1 MQREY
6 KYKNTISK
14 TGIYTLHINADLNK
28 KISEYCKMKNL
39 NKAKYLNECISK
51 AIQRDES
58 ENLST
63 LSKEELVQIIL
74 NKKSN

>member
-1 MQREY
+1 MQRDY
-6 KYKNTISK
+6 KYKNTVSK
-14 TGIYTLHINADLNK
+14 TGIYTLHINVELNK
-28 KISEYCKMKNL
+28 QISEYCKMKNL

-51 AIQRDES
+51 AIQSDES
-58 ENLST
+58 EFLST

>member
-58 ENLST
+58 EYLST
-63 LSKEELVQIIL
+63 LSKEELVYIIL

>member
-1 MQREY
+1 MQRDY

-14 TGIYTLHINADLNK
+14 TGIYTLHINAELNK
-28 KISEYCKMKNL
+28 KISEYCKLKNL

-51 AIQRDES
+51 AIQNDES
-58 ENLST
+58 EYLST
-63 LSKEELVQIIL
+63 LSKEQLVQIIL

>member
-1 MQREY
+1 
-6 KYKNTISK
+6 
-14 TGIYTLHINADLNK
+14 
-28 KISEYCKMKNL
+28 MKNL

-51 AIQRDES
+51 AIQSDES
-58 ENLST
+58 EFLST

>member
-1 MQREY
+1 MQRDY
-6 KYKNTISK
+6 KYKNTVSK
-14 TGIYTLHINADLNK
+14 NGIYTLHINAELNK
-28 KISEYCKMKNL
+28 QISEYCKMKNL

-51 AIQRDES
+51 SIQNDES
-58 ENLST
+58 EFLST

>member
-14 TGIYTLHINADLNK
+14 TGIYTLHINAELNK
-28 KISEYCKMKNL
+28 QISEYCKMKNL

-51 AIQRDES
+51 AIQNDES
-58 ENLST
+58 EFLST

>member
-1 MQREY
+1 MQRDY
-6 KYKNTISK
+6 KYKNTVSK
-14 TGIYTLHINADLNK
+14 TGIYTLHINAELNK
-28 KISEYCKMKNL
+28 QISEYCKMKNL

-51 AIQRDES
+51 AIQSDEG
-58 ENLST
+58 EFLST

>member
-14 TGIYTLHINADLNK
+14 TGIYTLHINAELNK
-28 KISEYCKMKNL
+28 QISEYCKMKNL

-51 AIQRDES
+51 AIQSDES
-58 ENLST
+58 EFLST

>member
-1 MQREY
+1 MQRDY
-6 KYKNTISK
+6 KYKNTVSK
-14 TGIYTLHINADLNK
+14 TGIYTLHINAELNK
-28 KISEYCKMKNL
+28 QISEYCKMKNL

-51 AIQRDES
+51 AIQSDEG
-58 ENLST
+58 EYLST

>member
-1 MQREY
+1 MQRDY
-6 KYKNTISK
+6 KYKNTVSK
-14 TGIYTLHINADLNK
+14 PGIYTLHINAELNK
-28 KISEYCKMKNL
+28 QISEYCKMKNL

-51 AIQRDES
+51 AIQNDEN
-58 ENLST
+58 EFLST

>member
-1 MQREY
+1 MQRDY
-6 KYKNTISK
+6 KYNNTVSK
-14 TGIYTLHINADLNK
+14 AGIYTLHLNAELNK
-28 KISEYCKMKNL
+28 QISEYCKMKNL

-51 AIQRDES
+51 AIQNDES
-58 ENLST
+58 EFLST

>member
-1 MQREY
+1 MQRDY
-6 KYKNTISK
+6 KYKNTVSK
-14 TGIYTLHINADLNK
+14 TGIYTLHINAELNK
-28 KISEYCKMKNL
+28 QISEYWKMKNL

-51 AIQRDES
+51 AIQNDES
-58 ENLST
+58 DFLST

>member
-1 MQREY
+1 MQRDY

-14 TGIYTLHINADLNK
+14 TGIYTLHINAELNK
-28 KISEYCKMKNL
+28 QISEYCKMKNL
-39 NKAKYLNECISK
+39 NKSKYLNECISK
-51 AIQRDES
+51 AIQNDER
-58 ENLST
+58 EFLST